1 MPLTVFSSSLQW
13 SLEEKRDE
21 TISQNQSGS
30 PIADSETS
38 NSAFGQVMNQ
48 MEMILEGVKRTH
60 VNTDYYNESNLNDEA
75 VEEQTSTFR
84 LNPEMGGGANLIPFF
99 PALRTSS
106 FNNRSRNA
114 GRSQNSWQLTT
125 LDEIDVYLFERA
137 KSFSNLRPN
146 ASFVVHVKSD
156 QMEDETFLPR
166 SEEHTPLFDGAVA
179 NSTPLGGGG
188 YNSSGGGVGTIL
200 HLACALDSPFALA
213 VLLIMGADASSR
225 HTAFRRLI
233 LHEASCSDSP
243 KCLQLLI
250 EMGEEFYIELKESG
264 IRVPNYSSAWGI
276 GNQNALFSQKKG
288 PSLRQTRPTRQVGE
302 AKVEQLA
309 QFSKTFETCLDFA
322 RRIKSG
328 ELTECRAARCLLRQV
343 SIPNTNKYAIAATCR
358 VRLDNVNTTD
368 SHGNTALHW
377 AAFKNSL
384 NCCKILVAN
393 HSNVN
398 AVASSSGW
406 TPLHDA
412 AYSDSIESLCVLVSS
427 GADVNAKA
435 NSGATPLCFAA
446 QENAPNATRILLEA
460 GADPMI
466 RCCDEQYS
474 NLSGGSASS
483 HQHLHRFS
491 GYTPLHYCAHYNS
504 YHAAKVLLE
513 YQSQAAFPVNKS
525 LLEISDLNEKLP
537 IHISVVR
544 GSSDVLRE
552 LLHYGARV
560 DTERTRSCSM
570 STHNDDQSIESMAS
584 VERNEDILPALSQS
598 FDLEMEYDEQGTLS
612 PRPTSNVITP
622 VSSPVL
628 RAMIPSEPIDSSKPW
643 NCISQRS
650 IDECKM
656 LIQEVELNW
665 SPARHSIF
673 HPADR
678 EAVLELLR
686 VGKRLEQTGTGIF
699 IDLWPLVL
707 SFCGR
712 GWFEPDGHA
721 RDLRVLRLPPAAI

>member
-13 SLEEKRDE
+13 PLEEKRDDAV
-21 TISQNQSGS
+21 SQNQSGS
-30 PIADSETS
+30 PVADSEFG
-38 NSAFGQVMNQ
+38 NSAFGQALNEV
-48 MEMILEGVKRTH
+48 EMILQGVQRTH
-60 VNTDYYNESNLNDEA
+60 VNTNYNESNLIDEA
-75 VEEQTSTFR
+75 AEEQTSMFR
-84 LNPEMGGGANLIPFF
+84 LNPEMGGRANLVPFF
-99 PALRTSS
+99 PALRTSL
-106 FNNRSRNA
+106 FNNRSRDT

-125 LDEIDVYLFERA
+125 LDDIDGYLYERA

-146 ASFVVHVKSD
+146 ASFVVHVNSD
-156 QMEDETFLPR
+156 QMEVETFSRR
-166 SEEHTPLFDGAVA
+166 SVEHTPLFDGAVA

-264 IRVPNYSSAWGI
+264 IRVPNYTPAWGI
-276 GNQNALFSQKKG
+276 GNQSALFAQQKG
-288 PSLRQTRPTRQVGE
+288 PSLRQTMQVGE
-302 AKVEQLA
+302 AKVEPLT
-309 QFSKTFETCLDFA
+309 QFSKTLEKCLAFA

-328 ELTECRAARCLLRQV
+328 ELTDCQAARGLLRQV
-343 SIPNTNKYAIAATCR
+343 SIPNSNKYAIAATCR
-358 VRLDNVNTTD
+358 VRLDNVNTAD

-412 AYSDSIESLCVLVSS
+412 AYSDSIESLCVLVSA

-460 GADPMI
+460 GADPTI
-466 RCCDEQYS
+466 RCCDEQYNNPS
-474 NLSGGSASS
+474 AGSASS
-483 HQHLHRFS
+483 HQFLHRFS

-513 YQSQAAFPVNKS
+513 YHSQATFPVNKA
-525 LLEISDLNEKLP
+525 LLEILDLNERLP
-537 IHISVVR
+537 IIIAVSR
-544 GSSDVLRE
+544 GSSSVLRE

-584 VERNEDILPALSQS
+584 VERNEDTILPARSQS
-598 FDLEMEYDEQGTLS
+598 FDLEMEFDEQGTIS
-612 PRPTSNVITP
+612 PKPTSNVITP

-628 RAMIPSEPIDSSKPW
+628 RAMIPSVPIDSSKAW

-665 SPARHSIF
+665 SPERHSIF

-678 EAVLELLR
+678 QAMLELLR

-712 GWFEPDGHA
+712 GWFEPYDHA
-721 RDLRVLRLPPAAI
+721 KTLRVLHLPPPAM